1 MSKLDG
7 IKSMPYRIGDRDLEI
22 IKIRSSAAIIEAV
35 SKKRSKA
42 KITRWIVSTAAAVV
56 LFVGVAIGI
65 QSFQSECDQFI
76 EQLADVPESI
86 LYDMSVDAVEY
97 SDDMYIL

>member
-7 IKSMPYRIGDRDLEI
+7 IKSMPYRIGDRDI
-22 IKIRSSAAIIEAV
+22 DIVKMRSSAAIIEAA
-35 SKKRSKA
+35 SKKYIRG
-42 KITRWIVSTAAAVV
+42 KITRWTISTAAAVV

-65 QSFQSECDQFI
+65 QNSQSEYDQFI